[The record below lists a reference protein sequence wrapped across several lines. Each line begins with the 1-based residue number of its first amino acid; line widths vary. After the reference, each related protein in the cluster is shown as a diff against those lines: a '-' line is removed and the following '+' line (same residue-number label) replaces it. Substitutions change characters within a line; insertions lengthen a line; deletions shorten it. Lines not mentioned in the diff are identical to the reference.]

1 MRAVAPHFGYN
12 EPKMELRLILIP
24 VQAFLLGSIP
34 FGFLLYRLKTG
45 SDIRHEGSGNIGA
58 TNVMRTAGR
67 SLGIL
72 TLVLDA
78 AKGLAAMALA
88 DYLSYRSIDQP
99 YVYMRTGSDVPSHHY
114 ALLGMALV
122 LAVAGHIFTP
132 WLKGKGGK
140 GVATALGA
148 FIVLAPQALLAAV
161 VLFVAVAAATR
172 YVSLASILASF
183 ALPFL
188 MAWRYGSAY
197 PPVIYVSVAI
207 VAVLVI
213 VRHRANFQR
222 LLAGTENRL
231 GQKKVV

>member
-1 MRAVAPHFGYN
+1 MQ
-12 EPKMELRLILIP
+12 LRLILIP
-24 VQAFLLGSIP
+24 LQAFLLGSIP

-45 SDIRHEGSGNIGA
+45 SDIRHKGSGNIGA

-72 TLVLDA
+72 TLILDA
-78 AKGLAAMALA
+78 AKGVAAMALA
-88 DYLSYRSIDQP
+88 DYLSYRPIDQP

-122 LAVAGHIFTP
+122 LAVAGHMFTP

-172 YVSLASILASF
+172 YVSLASMLASI
-183 ALPFL
+183 ALPLL

-197 PPVIYVSVAI
+197 PPVIYLATVI

-213 VRHRANFQR
+213 VRHRANIQR

-231 GQKKVV
+231 GQKKVA